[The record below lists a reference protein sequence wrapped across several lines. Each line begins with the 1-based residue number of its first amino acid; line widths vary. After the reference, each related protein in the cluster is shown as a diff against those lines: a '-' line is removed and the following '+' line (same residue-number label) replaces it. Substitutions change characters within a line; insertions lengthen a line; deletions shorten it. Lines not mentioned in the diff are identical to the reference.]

1 MFDFFW
7 KQVNQMALL
16 KDIKPQEELSYNY
29 INLILFVLGV
39 IAVTA
44 MLIYFIFKLRT
55 MRKNHEP
62 FEVVLPPIPFEE
74 LLLIPLKEFVLIN
87 IDEEQ
92 LRFYIVLNFMFRLML
107 EKKYNFNALEF
118 TTREILKE
126 LKLKIILKKDFDLI
140 KSFLR
145 RSDLIKFYNY
155 NAAADEVLKDKVD
168 ILSMIK
174 VKTKLNS
181 ELKSLFKQAEN

>member
-39 IAVTA
+39 LAVTA
-44 MLIYFIFKLRT
+44 MLIYFIIKLRA

-62 FEVVLPPIPFEE
+62 VEVVLPPIPFEE
-74 LLLIPLKEFVLIN
+74 LLLIPLKEFILIN

-92 LRFYIVLNFMFRLML
+92 LKFYIVLNFMFRLML
-107 EKKYNFNALEF
+107 EKKHNFNALES

-126 LKLKIILKKDFDLI
+126 LKLKIILKRDFDLI

-145 RSDLIKFYNY
+145 RSDLVKFYNY
-155 NAAADEVLKDKVD
+155 NATADEVLKDKSD
-168 ILSMIK
+168 ILNMIK
-174 VKTKLNS
+174 TKTKLNS